1 MAKKLYNLATE
12 EWTKELLNK
21 LRNARYYDLKT
32 SDKTVIGA
40 INELAELLELCLRP
54 TYDISAKM
62 YYGVLD
68 PEIVGSIKDYKD
80 INEEIM
86 DNSELVTTRPGTR
99 TSVKVNN
106 IKQGQ
111 YILVAIPA
119 MYLCD
124 VQKDDGFGEKVP
136 FNDTVVGANGIDV
149 DLFGEDYRLF
159 GEMALIDGD
168 MTIYID
174 VVIEDDGCDCPEVTM
189 EDIYNIIEDLD
200 NPVDD
205 DLL

>member
-1 MAKKLYNLATE
+1 MAKKSYNLATE
-12 EWTKELLNK
+12 EWVRELISKFQNS
-21 LRNARYYDLKT
+21 RYYDLKT
-32 SDKTVIGA
+32 DEKTLVGA
-40 INELAELLELCLRP
+40 INELAEMVRLCLHP

-62 YYGVLD
+62 FYGILD
-68 PEIVGSIKDYKD
+68 PEIVGNIKDFKD
-80 INEEIM
+80 ITHEMI
-86 DNSELVTTRPGTR
+86 DNSELITTRPGSR
-99 TSVKVNN
+99 ESVKVNN

-111 YILVAIPA
+111 YVLVAIPA
-119 MYLCD
+119 MYICN

-136 FNDTVVGANGIDV
+136 FDENIVGANGIDI

-174 VVIEDDGCDCPEVTM
+174 VIIEDDGCECPEVTM
-189 EDIYNIIEDLD
+189 DDIYNIIEDLD
-200 NPVDD
+200 NPDD